1 MLILLKSIFM
11 GFLDQIFGK
20 KEDQDQAKNLWKSI
34 ESEKDLNAAVE
45 KSSQQKVLI
54 FKHST
59 RCFISKTMLKSFER
73 QMQNADKDYSYYF
86 LDLLA
91 NRSISDEIESRFGV
105 VHQSPQL
112 IVLDHGKAVY
122 NASHQ
127 NINLDEI

>member
-1 MLILLKSIFM
+1 M

-20 KEDQDQAKNLWKSI
+20 KEDQDHSKSLWKKI
-34 ESEKDLNAAVE
+34 ESQKDLDAAIE

-59 RCFISKTMLKSFER
+59 KCFISKTVLRSFEK
-73 QMQNADKDYSYYF
+73 QLQESDKNFGYYF

-91 NRSISDEIESRFGV
+91 YRSISNEIESRFDV

-112 IVLDHGKAVY
+112 IVLENGKAIY

-127 NINLDEI
+127 NIDLDKI

>member
-1 MLILLKSIFM
+1 M

-20 KEDQDQAKNLWKSI
+20 KEDQDHSKSLWKKI
-34 ESEKDLNAAVE
+34 ESQKDLDAAIE

-59 RCFISKTMLKSFER
+59 RCFISKTVLRSFEK
-73 QMQNADKDYSYYF
+73 QMQASDKNFGYYF

-91 NRSISDEIESRFGV
+91 HRSISNEIESRFDV

-112 IVLDHGKAVY
+112 IVLENGKAIY

-127 NINLDEI
+127 NIDLDKI

>member
-1 MLILLKSIFM
+1 M

-20 KEDQDQAKNLWKSI
+20 KEDQDHSKSLWKKI
-34 ESEKDLNAAVE
+34 ESQKDLDAAIE

-59 RCFISKTMLKSFER
+59 RCFISKTVLRSFEK
-73 QMQNADKDYSYYF
+73 QMQESDINFGYYF

-91 NRSISDEIESRFGV
+91 YRSISNEIESRFDV

-112 IVLDHGKAVY
+112 IVLENGKAIY

-127 NINLDEI
+127 NIDLDKI

>member
-1 MLILLKSIFM
+1 M

-20 KEDQDQAKNLWKSI
+20 KEDQDHSKSLWKKI
-34 ESEKDLNAAVE
+34 ESQKDLDAAIE

-59 RCFISKTMLKSFER
+59 KCFISKTVLRSFEK
-73 QMQNADKDYSYYF
+73 QMQESDKNFGYYF

-91 NRSISDEIESRFGV
+91 YRSISNEIESCFDV

-112 IVLDHGKAVY
+112 IVLENGKAIY

-127 NINLDEI
+127 NIDLDKI

>member
-1 MLILLKSIFM
+1 M

-20 KEDQDQAKNLWKSI
+20 KEEQDHSKSLWKKL
-34 ESEKDLNAAVE
+34 ESQKDLDAAIE
-45 KSSQQKVLI
+45 KSLQGKVLI

-59 RCFISKTMLKSFER
+59 RCFISKTVLRSFEK
-73 QMQNADKDYSYYF
+73 QMQESDKNFGYYF

-91 NRSISDEIESRFGV
+91 YRSISNEIESRFDV

-112 IVLDHGKAVY
+112 IVLENGKAIY

-127 NINLDEI
+127 NIDLDKI

>member
-1 MLILLKSIFM
+1 M

-20 KEDQDQAKNLWKSI
+20 KEDQDHSKSLWKKI
-34 ESEKDLNAAVE
+34 ESQKDLDAALE

-59 RCFISKTMLKSFER
+59 RCFISKTVLRSFEK
-73 QMQNADKDYSYYF
+73 QMQESDKNFGYYF

-91 NRSISDEIESRFGV
+91 YRSISNEIESRFDV

-112 IVLDHGKAVY
+112 IVLENGKAIY

-127 NINLDEI
+127 NIDLDKI

>member
-1 MLILLKSIFM
+1 M

-20 KEDQDQAKNLWKSI
+20 KEDQDHSKSLWKKI
-34 ESEKDLNAAVE
+34 ESQKDLDAAIE

-59 RCFISKTMLKSFER
+59 RCFISKTVLRSFEK
-73 QMQNADKDYSYYF
+73 QMQESDKNFDYYF

-91 NRSISDEIESRFGV
+91 YRSISNEIESRFDV

-112 IVLDHGKAVY
+112 IVLENGKAIY

-127 NINLDEI
+127 NIDLDKI

>member
-1 MLILLKSIFM
+1 M

-20 KEDQDQAKNLWKSI
+20 KEDQDHSKPLWKKI
-34 ESEKDLNAAVE
+34 ESQKDLDAAIE

-59 RCFISKTMLKSFER
+59 RCFISKTVLRSFEK
-73 QMQNADKDYSYYF
+73 QMQESDKNFGYYF

-91 NRSISDEIESRFGV
+91 CRSISNEIESRFDV

-112 IVLDHGKAVY
+112 IVLENGKAIY

-127 NINLDEI
+127 NIDLDKI

>member
-1 MLILLKSIFM
+1 M

-20 KEDQDQAKNLWKSI
+20 KEDQDHSKSLWKKI
-34 ESEKDLNAAVE
+34 ESQKDLDAAVE

-59 RCFISKTMLKSFER
+59 RCFISKTVLRSFEK
-73 QMQNADKDYSYYF
+73 QMQESDKNFGYYF

-91 NRSISDEIESRFGV
+91 YRSISNEIESRFDV

-112 IVLDHGKAVY
+112 IVLENGKAIY

-127 NINLDEI
+127 NIDLDKI

>member
-1 MLILLKSIFM
+1 M

-20 KEDQDQAKNLWKSI
+20 KEDQDHSKPLWKKI
-34 ESEKDLNAAVE
+34 ESQKDLDAAIE

-59 RCFISKTMLKSFER
+59 RCFISKTVLRSFEK
-73 QMQNADKDYSYYF
+73 QMQESDKNFGYYF

-91 NRSISDEIESRFGV
+91 YRSISNEIESRFDV

-112 IVLDHGKAVY
+112 IVLENGKAIY

-127 NINLDEI
+127 NIALDKI

>member
-1 MLILLKSIFM
+1 M

-20 KEDQDQAKNLWKSI
+20 KEDQDHSKPLWKKI
-34 ESEKDLNAAVE
+34 ESQKDLDAAVE

-59 RCFISKTMLKSFER
+59 RCFISKTVLRSFEK
-73 QMQNADKDYSYYF
+73 QMQESDKNFGYYF

-91 NRSISDEIESRFGV
+91 YRFISNEIESRFDV

-112 IVLDHGKAVY
+112 IVLENGKAIY

-127 NINLDEI
+127 NIDLDKI

>member
-1 MLILLKSIFM
+1 M

-20 KEDQDQAKNLWKSI
+20 KEDQDHSKPLWKKI
-34 ESEKDLNAAVE
+34 ESQKDLEAAIE

-59 RCFISKTMLKSFER
+59 RCFISKTVLRSFEK
-73 QMQNADKDYSYYF
+73 QMQESDKNFGYYF

-91 NRSISDEIESRFGV
+91 YRSISNEIESRFEV

-112 IVLDHGKAVY
+112 IVLENGKAIY

-127 NINLDEI
+127 NIDLDKI

>member
-1 MLILLKSIFM
+1 M

-20 KEDQDQAKNLWKSI
+20 KEDQDHSKPLWKKI
-34 ESEKDLNAAVE
+34 ESQKDLDAAVE

-59 RCFISKTMLKSFER
+59 RCFISKTVLRSLEK
-73 QMQNADKDYSYYF
+73 QMQESDKNFGYYF

-91 NRSISDEIESRFGV
+91 YRSISNEIESRFDV

-112 IVLDHGKAVY
+112 IVLENGKAIY

-127 NINLDEI
+127 NIDLDKI